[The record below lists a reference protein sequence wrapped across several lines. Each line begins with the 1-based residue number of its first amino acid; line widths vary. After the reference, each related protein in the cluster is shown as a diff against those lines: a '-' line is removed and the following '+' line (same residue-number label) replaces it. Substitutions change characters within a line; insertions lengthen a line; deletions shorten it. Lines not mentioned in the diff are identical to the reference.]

1 MADAG
6 DCGQFSGYANG
17 VDVRQ
22 RYQLL
27 CLCREAV
34 AELERITYDPYLSN
48 RILNDL
54 VPLMRQYFRTDEAR
68 LREYGS
74 SSRETHLL
82 EHKALEIQMTEL
94 LWVACFELG
103 EPFRVQFKQ
112 FVSSWLNHFRAE
124 IGISDET

>member
-1 MADAG
+1 MANAADS
-6 DCGQFSGYANG
+6 GQFSGYATG
-17 VDVRQ
+17 VIFHQCSR
-22 RYQLL
+22 LL
-27 CLCREAV
+27 SLCGEALV
-34 AELERITYDPYLSN
+34 ELGQTTYDPHLSK

-82 EHKALEIQMTEL
+82 EHKALEIQMNEL